1 MHFLPISLSPL
12 HLDIAFMHVSMLMM
26 SHISPRLF
34 VWFYFVLFSLCS
46 SDYVLTID
54 LTSSLRILS
63 FVISNLLLSPS

>member
-12 HLDIAFMHVSMLMM
+12 HLDIAFMDVSMLMM

-54 LTSSLRILS
+54 LASSLRILS
-63 FVISNLLLSPS
+63 SVISNLLLSPS